1 MTLTKKELLPGD
13 HVYVRRRL
21 HSHHGIYVGKDRVI
35 HYKGLHK
42 EKKNNPVVQKT
53 NMDEF
58 LRGGKLR
65 HRDYK
70 ERLPMEETVRLAN
83 RLLNEEDYSLVT
95 NNCEHMATY
104 CVTGKAS
111 SRQVQRG
118 TIGLVGAA
126 IVATVTTALRL
137 LGKKRK
143 G

>member
-1 MTLTKKELLPGD
+1 
-13 HVYVRRRL
+13 
-21 HSHHGIYVGKDRVI
+21 
-35 HYKGLHK
+35 
-42 EKKNNPVVQKT
+42 
-53 NMDEF
+53 
-58 LRGGKLR
+58 
-65 HRDYK
+65 
-70 ERLPMEETVRLAN
+70 MEETVRLAN

-111 SRQVQRG
+111 SRQVQKG